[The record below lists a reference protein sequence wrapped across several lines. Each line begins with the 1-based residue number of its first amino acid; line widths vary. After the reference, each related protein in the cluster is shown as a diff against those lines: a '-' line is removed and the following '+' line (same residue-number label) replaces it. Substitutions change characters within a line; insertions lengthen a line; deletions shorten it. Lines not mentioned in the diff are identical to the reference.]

1 MQSEAVEKQK
11 EKDEKLSERKKEMNS
26 KYMGLLELESEKFK
40 LRFSDFDRK
49 RTIQKT
55 LEEHEKERIMLKHNF
70 LKEKVERLHSE
81 RE

>member
-26 KYMGLLELESEKFK
+26 KYMGLLELESEKVK

-70 LKEKVERLHSE
+70 LKEKVERLHS
-81 RE
+81 

>member
-55 LEEHEKERIMLKHNF
+55 LEEHEKERIMLKHNL
-70 LKEKVERLHSE
+70 LKEKVERLHS
-81 RE
+81 

>member
-70 LKEKVERLHSE
+70 LKEKVERLHS
-81 RE
+81 